1 MRGNATS
8 VKTFSGFNPEKATTR
23 GVRYDIFGNVVEADV
38 SCCVKKFF
46 GFSGATAYSRPDWVR
61 SGPETGLYLQT
72 TYQYNYF
79 TGLVDNE
86 TNTDGLP
93 TSYEYDRA
101 LRLKKVTAPTDAVTV
116 TQFEQDANEND
127 LLAYVSQTRY
137 DDQGLLRVI
146 TSKQWF
152 DGAGQVIRAGTGT
165 GDAPDSYDMTAAVY
179 DGWGRVTKRSNPYL
193 GDASGN
199 LQAGVTQ
206 FWTVNAYD
214 ELSRVVMATLPDN
227 QTVQT
232 AYNSATA
239 TSRATVITTDT
250 VGRKRKSEVDGL
262 GRLVKVTEQNPANGN
277 LEWETNYSYDVLG
290 NLTQTNQG
298 GQLRTFTYDAKGRPI
313 TETTP
318 EAGATTYTYTDFD
331 AVVPARTRGGGN
343 HLHVRAAEPADRR
356 EL

>member
-1 MRGNATS
+1 
-8 VKTFSGFNPEKATTR
+8 
-23 GVRYDIFGNVVEADV
+23 
-38 SCCVKKFF
+38 
-46 GFSGATAYSRPDWVR
+46 
-61 SGPETGLYLQT
+61 
-72 TYQYNYF
+72 
-79 TGLVDNE
+79 
-86 TNTDGLP
+86 
-93 TSYEYDRA
+93 
-101 LRLKKVTAPTDAVTV
+101 
-116 TQFEQDANEND
+116 
-127 LLAYVSQTRY
+127 
-137 DDQGLLRVI
+137 
-146 TSKQWF
+146 
-152 DGAGQVIRAGTGT
+152 
-165 GDAPDSYDMTAAVY
+165 MTAAVY

-214 ELSRVVMATLPDN
+214 ELSRVVIVTLPDN

-239 TSRATVITTDT
+239 TSGATVITTDT

-331 AVVPARTRGGGN
+331 AVSTRTDARGVVTTYTYGPLNLPTGVSYNTSSAPGVAATAPVSFTYKSASPGKGKIETVTDSVGSENYGYDGFGRLQSSIRVINEISYEKRYEYNTIGPDDADD
-343 HLHVRAAEPADRR
+343 LSVRQAGEGKARR
-356 EL
+356 QR